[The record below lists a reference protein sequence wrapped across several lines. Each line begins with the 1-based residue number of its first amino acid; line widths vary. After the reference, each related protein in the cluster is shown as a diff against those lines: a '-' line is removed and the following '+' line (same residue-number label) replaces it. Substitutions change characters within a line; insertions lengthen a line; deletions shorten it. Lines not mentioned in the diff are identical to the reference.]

1 MTRILPE
8 DQEKTSDEVFEPLS
22 AEQVAQLRERQP
34 LLSVWRVVGTQVL
47 VGLLVA
53 AFTWWVS
60 GREAVAYSAA
70 YGAFAVFLPAALFA
84 RGLTS
89 QVSSVNAGA
98 AVFGFFLWEMV
109 KIGLT
114 VAMLIAAPHWVNG
127 LSWPAML
134 VGLIVTMK
142 VYWVALGVRQVFYPK
157 SQLNKERTNVS

>member
-8 DQEKTSDEVFEPLS
+8 DQEETREEVFEPLS

-34 LLSVWRVVGTQVL
+34 LLSVWRVVGAQVL

-53 AFTWWVS
+53 ALAWWVS
-60 GREAVAYSAA
+60 GRDAVAYSTA
-70 YGAFAVFLPAALFA
+70 YGAFAVVLPAALFA

-89 QVSSVNAGA
+89 RVSSVNAGA
-98 AVFGFFLWEMV
+98 AAFGFFLWEMV

-114 VAMLIAAPHWVNG
+114 VAMLIVAPLWVNS

-134 VGLIVTMK
+134 VGLVVTMK
-142 VYWVALGVRQVFYPK
+142 VYWVALGMRRVFYPK
-157 SQLNKERTNVS
+157 KPI

>member
-1 MTRILPE
+1 MTRILPK
-8 DQEKTSDEVFEPLS
+8 DQEDVSDEVFEALS

-34 LLSVWRVVGTQVL
+34 LLSVWRVVGAQAL

-53 AFTWWVS
+53 ALTWWVS
-60 GREAVAYSAA
+60 GRETVAYSAA
-70 YGAFAVFLPAALFA
+70 YGAFAVVLPAALFA
-84 RGLTS
+84 RGLSS
-89 QVSSVNAGA
+89 QASSVNAGA

-114 VAMLIAAPHWVNG
+114 VAMLIAAPRWING

-157 SQLNKERTNVS
+157 NQLNKERTNVS